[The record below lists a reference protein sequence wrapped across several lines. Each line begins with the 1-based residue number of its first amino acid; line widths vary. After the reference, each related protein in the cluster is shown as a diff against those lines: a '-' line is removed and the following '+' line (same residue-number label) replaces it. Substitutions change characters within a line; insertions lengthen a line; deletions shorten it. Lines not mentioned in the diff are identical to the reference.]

1 MLDTYYYAKVG
12 ARFTGNTVPMTYAKP
27 SQGFRAE
34 ARLARALGDEELA
47 KKWDRQA
54 EMEEEFE
61 DTCKF
66 R

>member
-1 MLDTYYYAKVG
+1 
-12 ARFTGNTVPMTYAKP
+12 MTYAKP

-61 DTCKF
+61 SACKS